1 MNTKFTVEES
11 NLISIFEDKSRE
23 KVIRNICDVRKH
35 LDDEEM
41 LELVSR
47 VLKKLDIMS
56 DKEFAELELNKIAA
70 RWPAKAVA

>member
-1 MNTKFTVEES
+1 MDTKFTVEES

-56 DKEFAELELNKIAA
+56 DKEFAELEFVMAD
-70 RWPAKAVA
+70 